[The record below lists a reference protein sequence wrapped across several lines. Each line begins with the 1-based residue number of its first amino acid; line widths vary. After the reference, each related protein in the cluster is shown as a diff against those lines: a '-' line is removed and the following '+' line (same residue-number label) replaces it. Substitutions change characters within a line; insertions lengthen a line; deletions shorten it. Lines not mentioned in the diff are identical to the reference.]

1 MPPPSRPGYINRM
14 NLETAQEKIA
24 LLRRQVTDQEARLEA
39 YKGTLEEI
47 YSLYDSR
54 VEELSLIRRLSD
66 SLRTIMDLKK
76 VSMEIVG
83 VVMEEL
89 GPDAC
94 GLFLF
99 DRNNKL
105 KIKASGRIGEEPSY
119 WPDNSPVQAGVTPLL
134 AGPMGRVMESGD
146 PLLLDDLSP
155 DQAVADTLLSEA
167 RSLLCLPLISRQ
179 KNIGLFTLI
188 SQNEQAFGQD
198 DLRILTII
206 CDQAAIALY
215 NVRLFSDLRRSNRAL
230 RQSEKRALLAWSSLD
245 RMLEN
250 ANDLII
256 NLDSTGRI
264 SYVNRRSR
272 SFGYLP
278 EQLLNQPLDFLLDL
292 PGDDP
297 ARTESD
303 PARVI
308 EAVLIT
314 ASGQNRTALVSF
326 TPLPPGEPDDPVM
339 LVIARDVTERNQLE
353 RQLFHSEK
361 LASVGLLAAGVAHEI
376 GNPLAAIL
384 GYAQILKKPD
394 QDPAVRGEWLTAIQS
409 EAERIER
416 IIKELL
422 AYSRPS
428 QGLRDRLSVNEA
440 VSSILAMLTNQKLFR
455 GIDVSMDLDPA
466 NPTVIMD
473 RDHLTQVMVNL
484 VVNAAHALDGRG
496 WIKVSTRLDRPT
508 AVISIRDNGPGVPAE
523 LIDRIFDPFF
533 TTKAVGQGTGLGLSI
548 CHRIVESEGGSIRL
562 NQTGP
567 GTGAE
572 FEIRL
577 PLAEED

>member
-1 MPPPSRPGYINRM
+1 M
-14 NLETAQEKIA
+14 NLETAHEKIA
-24 LLRRQVTDQEARLEA
+24 LLRRQVADQEARLEA

-47 YSLYDSR
+47 YTLYDSR

-66 SLRTIMDLKK
+66 SLRTSMDLKK
-76 VSMEIVG
+76 VSMEIVD

-99 DRNNKL
+99 DRKNNL
-105 KIKASGRIGEEPSY
+105 KIKASGQIGEESSY
-119 WPDNSPVQAGVTPLL
+119 WPDNSPMQAEIKPLL
-134 AGPMGRVMESGD
+134 AGPMGQVLETEA
-146 PLLLDDLSP
+146 PLVLDSLEP
-155 DQAVADTLLSEA
+155 DQTAAGSLLAEA
-167 RSLLCLPLISRQ
+167 KSLLCLPLISRRE
-179 KNIGLFTLI
+179 NIGLFTLI
-188 SQNEQAFGQD
+188 AQNEQAFGQD
-198 DLRILTII
+198 DLRVMTII

-215 NVRLFSDLRRSNRAL
+215 NVRLFSDLRRSNRAV

-245 RMLEN
+245 RMFEN

-264 SYVNRRSR
+264 SYVNRRAR
-272 SFGYLP
+272 SFGYQP
-278 EQLLNQPLDFLLDL
+278 DQLLNQPLDFLLDL
-292 PGDDP
+292 PDYDQE
-297 ARTESD
+297 RTESN
-303 PARVI
+303 PARVV
-308 EAVLIT
+308 EAVLTT
-314 ASGQNRTALVSF
+314 ASGENRTALVSF

-384 GYAQILKKPD
+384 GYTQILKKPD
-394 QDPAVRGEWLTAIQS
+394 QDPAVRQEWLTAIQS

-428 QGLRDRLSVNEA
+428 QGLRDRLAINEA

-455 GIDVSMDLDPA
+455 GVEVSMDLDPA
-466 NPTVIMD
+466 DPAVIMD

-484 VVNAAHALDGRG
+484 VVNAAHALNGRG
-496 WIKVSTRLDRPT
+496 WIKVRTGIDKS
-508 AVISIRDNGPGVPAE
+508 AVVISVRDNGPGVPVE
-523 LIDRIFDPFF
+523 LIERIFDPFF
-533 TTKAVGQGTGLGLSI
+533 TTKEVGQGTGLGLSI

-562 NQTGP
+562 NDPEP
-567 GTGAE
+567 GAGAE

>member
-1 MPPPSRPGYINRM
+1 MPRLSRPGYINPM

-119 WPDNSPVQAGVTPLL
+119 WPDNSPVQTGVSPLL
-134 AGPMGRVMESGD
+134 DGPMGQVLESGA
-146 PLLLDDLSP
+146 PLLLDALTS

-167 RSLLCLPLISRQ
+167 KSLLCLPLISRQ

-188 SQNEQAFGQD
+188 AQNEQAFGQD

-264 SYVNRRSR
+264 SYVNRRAR
-272 SFGYLP
+272 SFGYQP

-292 PGDDP
+292 PEYDP
-297 ARTESD
+297 ARKESD
-303 PARVI
+303 PARVV
-308 EAVLIT
+308 EAVLTT

-394 QDPAVRGEWLTAIQS
+394 QDPDVRGEWLTAIQS

-440 VSSILAMLTNQKLFR
+440 VASILAMLTNQKLFR
-455 GIDVSMDLDPA
+455 GVNVSMDLDPA
-466 NPTVIMD
+466 NPIVIMD

-484 VVNAAHALDGRG
+484 VVNAAHALDGQG
-496 WIKVSTRLDRPT
+496 WIKVSTKLNRPT
-508 AVISIRDNGPGVPAE
+508 AAILVRDNGPGVPAE